1 MAGDA
6 LPEGNNDVAAVLEL
20 GALIGALIAGV
31 FTNRYSRGTSIFT
44 ACIVFCL
51 GSVFQCAATSLVH
64 IFIGRAV
71 GGIGVGALS
80 MLSPLYMAEISA
92 PEVRGSLL
100 ALEQFSIV
108 LGVVFGFW
116 TGFLTREI
124 SGSLSWRIP
133 LGIQLIPGIIL
144 ALGCFFLPPSPRLL
158 VLQGHY
164 NDALNSLAKLRLRT
178 SEEAREDLLI
188 QVTYDIYVLL
198 SDILSVDRT
207 LRNEGRGHTH
217 TSIR

>member
-1 MAGDA
+1 
-6 LPEGNNDVAAVLEL
+6 
-20 GALIGALIAGV
+20 
-31 FTNRYSRGTSIFT
+31 
-44 ACIVFCL
+44 
-51 GSVFQCAATSLVH
+51 
-64 IFIGRAV
+64 
-71 GGIGVGALS
+71 

-116 TGFLTREI
+116 TGFLTRESKWTLRFHFYTCLTPFQV

-178 SEEAREDLLI
+178 PEEAREDLLI